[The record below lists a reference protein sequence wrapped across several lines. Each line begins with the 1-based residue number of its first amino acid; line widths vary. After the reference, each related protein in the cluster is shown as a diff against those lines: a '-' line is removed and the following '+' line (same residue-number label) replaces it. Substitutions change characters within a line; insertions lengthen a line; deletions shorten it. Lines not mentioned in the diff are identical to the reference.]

1 MSSTSRPTTAII
13 IAMAAF
19 LVGTLALACSPAT
32 PRASDV
38 NTDRAALAALYNAT
52 NGSSW
57 RDDTNWLSNRP
68 LGGWHGVSTDADGRV
83 TKLVLVSNQL
93 SGPIPSEL
101 GNLANLRA
109 LSLGNNQFSGC
120 VPVKLFD
127 NYVASLGLP
136 SC

>member
-1 MSSTSRPTTAII
+1 MKGALGGNLLHSTSINSLAI
-13 IAMAAF
+13 
-19 LVGTLALACSPAT
+19 S
-32 PRASDV
+32 
-38 NTDRAALAALYNAT
+38 
-52 NGSSW
+52 
-57 RDDTNWLSNRP
+57 
-68 LGGWHGVSTDADGRV
+68 
-83 TKLVLVSNQL
+83 L

-127 NYVASLGLP
+127 NYVAILGLP